1 MYIGPIQQTNTNSL
15 NRINFKQVTV
25 DYRDIDDKEWKA
37 IDRKVNRAVKPIMYK
52 LEKLSEGHDVLLNV
66 SYISSPPIRLGE
78 TFEPFKEVVEIIID
92 NDWETA
98 KNVLIKQYQ
107 TDTVFPKEGGWDLIK
122 TDIYNVPVKTLR
134 ENILNTLQSMLKA
147 HK

>member
-1 MYIGPIQQTNTNSL
+1 MYVGPIQQTNTNSL
-15 NRINFKQVTV
+15 NRVNFKQVTV
-25 DYRDIDDKEWKA
+25 KYRNIGDKECDA
-37 IDRKVNRAVKPIMYK
+37 IDRKVKRALKPIMYK

-66 SYISSPPIRLGE
+66 TYISPPPIRPGE
-78 TFEPFKEVVEIIID
+78 TFEPTRDVVEIIID
-92 NDWETA
+92 NNRKKL
-98 KNVLIKQYQ
+98 KNVLIKQY
-107 TDTVFPKEGGWDLIK
+107 DLKVVFPKEGGWDAIK